1 MNRRVTI
8 DNHEIGSGCPPYIVA
23 EMSGNHNQDFSR
35 ALAIVDAAKAAGANA
50 VKLQT
55 YLPETI
61 TIDHD
66 SDEFIVKGGLWDNR
80 RLFELY
86 KEAHTPWEW
95 HRPIYEHAR
104 RIGITVFS
112 SPFDTTAVDFLEEL
126 GTPAYKIA
134 SPELVDIPLIRK
146 VARTGK
152 PMVLSTGAATLEEIS
167 EALEA
172 ARGEGAQD
180 LIVLHCTAAYPT
192 PPEEANLVTLR
203 ALEEH
208 FNVVVGLSD
217 HTLGTLI
224 PTLAFGYGAKLIE
237 KHFTLSRSEG
247 GVDNAF
253 SLEPGELAQLV
264 SSAQIAHA
272 AAGQPAYGPTQLEAG
287 ALKNRRSLYVIAPIS
302 KGEIFTMNNIRSIR
316 PAKGLAP
323 KYLSEVLGCRAKRNL
338 SFGEPLLGEM
348 VQDWEISR
356 GNLTR

>member
-126 GTPAYKIA
+126 GASKIIGREAVNDESGKALIKQSRVGRSTPLMVMHFQPSSKLVNPAERLQSQGMLFRLSCP
-134 SPELVDIPLIRK
+134 SPCFPL
-146 VARTGK
+146 
-152 PMVLSTGAATLEEIS
+152 SS
-167 EALEA
+167 
-172 ARGEGAQD
+172 
-180 LIVLHCTAAYPT
+180 
-192 PPEEANLVTLR
+192 
-203 ALEEH
+203 
-208 FNVVVGLSD
+208 
-217 HTLGTLI
+217 
-224 PTLAFGYGAKLIE
+224 
-237 KHFTLSRSEG
+237 G
-247 GVDNAF
+247 G
-253 SLEPGELAQLV
+253 
-264 SSAQIAHA
+264 
-272 AAGQPAYGPTQLEAG
+272 
-287 ALKNRRSLYVIAPIS
+287 
-302 KGEIFTMNNIRSIR
+302 
-316 PAKGLAP
+316 
-323 KYLSEVLGCRAKRNL
+323 
-338 SFGEPLLGEM
+338 
-348 VQDWEISR
+348 
-356 GNLTR
+356 